1 MVVGGVKAAVAAA
14 AGQGPANED
23 QRRPGDASLLCLVAD
38 IAERAAYQLLVR
50 PADAIGDDRRAIRAV
65 MRQTRADDPREVGDR
80 EMDHQR
86 RAARREAVE
95 ALAIGHRRGAR
106 RGARQYDGL

>member
-1 MVVGGVKAAVAAA
+1 MVVGGVEPAVAAA
-14 AGQGPANED
+14 AGQRPTNED
-23 QRRPGDASLLCLVAD
+23 QRRPGDASLLRPVAN

-50 PADAIGDDRRAIRAV
+50 PADAIGDDRRAIRTV

-80 EMDHQR
+80 EMDRQR

-95 ALAIGHRRGAR
+95 VLAI
-106 RGARQYDGL
+106 